1 MGKKKKIH
9 ASGKRKTSVAR
20 ANVKKGSGIVRVN
33 GQLLRTYGNDVIR
46 MMIKEPLK
54 LAEDLSKEV
63 NIKVKVE
70 GGGKMAQAQA
80 ARLAIARA
88 LVKYSGDEELE
99 EKFLE
104 YDRHLLVA
112 DIRKKEPQK
121 PYRSS
126 ARAKRQKSK
135 R

>member
-1 MGKKKKIH
+1 MAKKKKVH
-9 ASGKRKTSVAR
+9 VSGKRKTAVAR
-20 ANVKKGSGIVRVN
+20 ANIKKGSGILRVN
-33 GQLLRTYGNDVIR
+33 GQLLRTYGNNMIR

-54 LAEDLSKEV
+54 LAEGLSEEV
-63 NIKVKVE
+63 NIEVKVE
-70 GGGKMAQAQA
+70 GGGNMAQAQA
-80 ARLAIARA
+80 ARLAIARG
-88 LVKYSGDEELE
+88 LVKYSGDEELK

-121 PYRSS
+121 PYRSA
-126 ARAKRQKSK
+126 ARSKRQKSK

>member
-1 MGKKKKIH
+1 MGEKNVH
-9 ASGKRKTSVAR
+9 VSGKRKTAIAR
-20 ANVKKGSGIVRVN
+20 ANVREGNGIIRIN
-33 GQLLRTYGNDVIR
+33 GKLLRAYGSEAMR

-54 LAEDLSKEV
+54 LAGDLSEEV
-63 NIKVKVE
+63 NIHVKVE

-80 ARLAIARA
+80 ARLAIARG
-88 LVKYSGDEELE
+88 LVKYSESEELE
-99 EKFLE
+99 EKFLD

-121 PYRSS
+121 PYRSA
-126 ARAKRQKSK
+126 ARAKRQTSK